1 MSVEATIQRV
11 RDGIISD
18 LLKLVKKY
26 EPLRAFDPQQYI
38 KNVEEDIG
46 LYLDVIKSQPT
57 MQEFFSL
64 CKVDQEVFI
73 REISD
78 VVMTMLLAPFS

>member
-11 RDGIISD
+11 RDCIISD

-26 EPLRAFDPQQYI
+26 EPLRAFDPQQY
-38 KNVEEDIG
+38 
-46 LYLDVIKSQPT
+46 IKSQPT